1 MDNLCHSL
9 VGAALATTGL
19 KQRTRYATAALVIG
33 ANFPD
38 IDAPAAFLSYG
49 LSLRR
54 GITHGIPALI
64 VLPFAL
70 TGILLLWARI
80 RRTRE
85 DVVPKQLLLLSAL
98 AMVTHPVLDWMNSYG
113 MRWLMPFDGTWTY
126 GDSLFIIDPWLL
138 LLLGAAWLLRRAW
151 LARLLVGIAAVYVV
165 TMVGLTRVGRAVA
178 SGDLGLTAPGPRLLV
193 TAPFLRSWRRMVVV
207 DRGTAYRFGEI
218 DWLPRPRLVLSGDS
232 LPKRLEL
239 LDGVSRTPAL
249 ESLLSWARFPFVRPD
264 GPLLLVDD
272 ARYGR
277 RGRSFAGV
285 AVSRAALT
293 SESTTPEPRSP
304 MITPREIV
312 VGTWIQAL
320 SPILR
325 PTNTR
330 IAATAGLRYWNLS
343 MAPASTK

>member
-38 IDAPAAFLSYG
+38 IDAPAAFLSWG
-49 LSLRR
+49 LSVRR

-64 VLPFAL
+64 VLPFVL
-70 TGILLLWARI
+70 TGILLLWARV
-80 RRTRE
+80 RRVRE
-85 DVVPKQLLLLSAL
+85 GVVPEQLLLLSAL

-138 LLLGAAWLLRRAW
+138 LLLGAAWLLRRPR
-151 LARLLVGIAAVYVV
+151 LARMLVGVAALYVL

-178 SGDLGLTAPGPRLLV
+178 SGALGLTAPGPRLLV

-207 DRGTAYRFGEI
+207 DGGTVYRFGEI
-218 DWLPRPRLVLSGDS
+218 DWLPRPRLVLAGDS
-232 LPKRLEL
+232 VPKRLEL
-239 LDGVSRTPAL
+239 LDGVTRTPAL
-249 ESLLSWARFPFVRPD
+249 ESMLSWARFPFVRPD

-277 RGRSFAGV
+277 SGRSFAGV
-285 AVSRAALT
+285 VVWRGSQGAR
-293 SESTTPEPRSP
+293 EPGS
-304 MITPREIV
+304 
-312 VGTWIQAL
+312 
-320 SPILR
+320 
-325 PTNTR
+325 
-330 IAATAGLRYWNLS
+330 
-343 MAPASTK
+343 